1 MLRYYLFRFMGDRP
15 SWSWSMSI
23 VLDFD
28 WRGAGAGRGRAAGGG
43 AAGREALC
51 FPPNREASLFSHL
64 KCEF

>member
-43 AAGREALC
+43 AAGRVM
-51 FPPNREASLFSHL
+51 FPAKSRGFSFL
-64 KCEF
+64 AFEM